1 MAARTWFEEQ
11 RNEGWAT
18 CTLTEAGF
26 VRVSCNP
33 TVVRHNITPLDALAV
48 MERLTRSGAHTFW
61 PLDRSILNLPGSI
74 TSRLLG
80 YRQVTDAVLLATAIQ
95 RNGTLATLDAGMEEL
110 VAERDRAFLYV
121 IPV

>member
-1 MAARTWFEEQ
+1 M
-11 RNEGWAT
+11 
-18 CTLTEAGF
+18 
-26 VRVSCNP
+26 RVSCNP

-48 MERLTRSGAHTFW
+48 MEKLTRSGAHTFW
-61 PLDRSILNLPGSI
+61 PLDRSILNLPETI

-95 RNGTLATLDAGMEEL
+95 RNGKLATFDAGMEEL
-110 VAERDRAFLYV
+110 VVESDHAFLYV